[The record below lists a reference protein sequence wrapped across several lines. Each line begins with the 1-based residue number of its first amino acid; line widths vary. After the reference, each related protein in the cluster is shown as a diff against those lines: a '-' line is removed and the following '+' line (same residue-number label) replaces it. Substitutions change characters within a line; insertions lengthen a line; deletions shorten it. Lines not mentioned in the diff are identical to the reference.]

1 MDCFI
6 KGIRDKLSGIPC
18 YVKVF
23 MNVLMDPIS
32 IHGTAE
38 FSVGLGN
45 RGSSPAQGFQE
56 IACDQLTSV
65 PADPRTPLQTLK
77 VQQHFLQLSSG
88 FY

>member
-1 MDCFI
+1 MI
-6 KGIRDKLSGIPC
+6 GIQC

-32 IHGTAE
+32 IHDTAE

-45 RGSSPAQGFQE
+45 WGSSPAQGFQE

-65 PADPRTPLQTLK
+65 PADHPRTPLQTLK